1 MGGGLGS
8 GSGSAIFLGGGGM
21 RLGFGF
27 GLGRIS
33 WKRLLVS
40 RFTSHSGSGLS
51 RTAVGAG
58 MFRLAFGL
66 RFRSAALY
74 GMTLAPDPLMS
85 TIVPY

>member
-8 GSGSAIFLGGGGM
+8 GSGSAIFLGGRGGM

-40 RFTSHSGSGLS
+40 RFTSHSGSGSAGQRWERECSGS
-51 RTAVGAG
+51 RSGSG
-58 MFRLAFGL
+58 
-66 RFRSAALY
+66 SAQQLCMA
-74 GMTLAPDPLMS
+74 
-85 TIVPY
+85 